1 LPTQTKAD
9 NSVFSSNSFNS
20 SDVNLS
26 NEKGDIQITPYGV
39 DGKVS
44 DKDSD
49 LKSYSGIGLRADGEN
64 FQVKME
70 K

>member
-1 LPTQTKAD
+1 MPTQTKAD
-9 NSVFSSNSFNS
+9 NSVFSSNFFNS

-44 DKDSD
+44 DKNSD
-49 LKSYSGIGLRADGEN
+49 LKSYHGIGLRADGEN